1 MDNLSHD
8 IERYRKGEMT
18 PEEMHALEKKALSDP
33 FLADALD
40 GALSLEPAAFSED
53 VASLNRA
60 VHEGA
65 KRTKTTLFSPLRIA
79 AGVAFIIGAAAL
91 YFLLDPV
98 DEPPMLSKTESPA
111 PQSPL
116 LKEDSIAAK
125 VQSSASNNEPTQD
138 ELSEDVTKSKSRKQ
152 KDASVTT
159 SPAIVPQEDASQP
172 TVYSES
178 ESDSRQIAKVTTTA
192 DTTRI
197 AEALQGQAAGVSN
210 VSSQRITGRVT
221 SSEDGLPLPGVN
233 VMIKGTAQG
242 TTTDLNGNFSLELPE
257 RASLVFSFVGLE
269 TVEAGQPT
277 NGTLNVNMK
286 EDVSQLSEV
295 VVTRSALPKPET
307 EGPIVRLAEPI
318 GGIKAYNRYLED
330 NLHYPQQALDN
341 NVKGRVVVEFSVGED
356 GKLDNFV
363 IMRGLGYGCDDEVI
377 RLVKEGPGWIPS
389 SEDNQPVETS
399 VRVRMRFDPVKARK
413 KK

>member
-18 PEEMHALEKKALSDP
+18 PDEMHALEKKALSDP

-40 GALSLEPAAFSED
+40 GALSLEPVAFSED
-53 VASLNRA
+53 VESLNRA
-60 VHEGA
+60 IHEGA
-65 KRTKTTLFSPLRIA
+65 KRTKTILFSPLRIA

-91 YFLLDPV
+91 YFLVDPV
-98 DEPPMLSKTESPA
+98 DEPSMLSKTESPA

-116 LKEDSIAAK
+116 QKEDSIAA
-125 VQSSASNNEPTQD
+125 VQSSASNNEPTQTAKLD
-138 ELSEDVTKSKSRKQ
+138 DLSHDVSKSKSRKQ
-152 KDASVTT
+152 KDADLTT
-159 SPAIVPQEDASQP
+159 SPEIVPREDASQP

-178 ESDSRQIAKVTTTA
+178 ESDSRQIATA

-197 AEALQGQAAGVSN
+197 AEALQGQAAGVST

-277 NGTLNVNMK
+277 SGTLNVNMK

-307 EGPIVRLAEPI
+307 EGPVVRLAEPI

-330 NLHYPQQALDN
+330 NLRYPQQALDN

-389 SEDNQPVETS
+389 SEDNQPVETN
-399 VRVRMRFDPVKARK
+399 VRVRMRFDPIKARK